1 MIPFSL
7 GELATAVTIM
17 AASLGGLLA
26 VCFKSRCDDISCCFG
41 CLKIHRNV
49 PSFEGPTG
57 SAIELAPTNQ
67 TGI

>member
-1 MIPFSL
+1 MVPFTL

-41 CLKIHRNV
+41 CVKIHRNV
-49 PSFEGPTG
+49 PAEEAPPAPG
-57 SAIELAPTNQ
+57 IELAPANQ
-67 TGI
+67 TAV